1 MLFWTLSIG
10 LAALVALALARA
22 LWRGGAGRAEAEA
35 DLQVYRDQ
43 LREVDRDLARGVM
56 PAAEADRARIEIS
69 RKLLEADRT
78 GRGAVTA
85 ARGNPLIPLIVIG
98 AAVAGAVGLY
108 ATTGAP
114 GYPDLPIAK
123 RIARAETFR
132 ETRPS
137 QAEAEA
143 AVVLPERPAP
153 AADYLALVERLR
165 AAVADKPDDVAG
177 QRLLARNEAV
187 LGNFPA
193 AIAAQRRVIELS
205 GTAATAE
212 DFATLADTMI
222 LATGGYVSPEAEEA
236 LDRTLERDPRNGT
249 ARFYLGLMWAQ
260 TGRPD
265 HAFALWRGLL
275 EEGPEEAPWI
285 PAIRADIAMLAQAA
299 GVNYMP
305 PRRPAR
311 HPVRTPARWPPPR
324 R

>member
-1 MLFWTLSIG
+1 
-10 LAALVALALARA
+10 
-22 LWRGGAGRAEAEA
+22 A

-153 AADYLALVERLR
+153 AADYLALVE
-165 AAVADKPDDVAG
+165 
-177 QRLLARNEAV
+177 
-187 LGNFPA
+187 
-193 AIAAQRRVIELS
+193 
-205 GTAATAE
+205 
-212 DFATLADTMI
+212 
-222 LATGGYVSPEAEEA
+222 
-236 LDRTLERDPRNGT
+236 
-249 ARFYLGLMWAQ
+249 
-260 TGRPD
+260 
-265 HAFALWRGLL
+265 
-275 EEGPEEAPWI
+275 
-285 PAIRADIAMLAQAA
+285 
-299 GVNYMP
+299 
-305 PRRPAR
+305 
-311 HPVRTPARWPPPR
+311 
-324 R
+324 